1 MGGFLY
7 FCESMKKTI
16 SIFLS
21 VLMLASSSGI
31 AYAQHF
37 CGGMEMM
44 AEVILGEKQLSCGM
58 NEDVPVS
65 DCADEDIAPEAHDC
79 CKNHITKI
87 QTDDNFAKASFDL
100 KLNKTFV
107 ATFVSVFVLQE
118 VEIPS
123 TEKIFFADYSPPPL
137 EQDLNILYET
147 FLI

>member
-1 MGGFLY
+1 
-7 FCESMKKTI
+7 MKKAV

-21 VLMLASSSGI
+21 VLMLASSSGL

-44 AEVILGEKQLSCGM
+44 SEFSLGEKQLSCGM
-58 NEDVPVS
+58 DATES
-65 DCADEDIAPEAHDC
+65 DCGDQNTISESHDC

-107 ATFVSVFVLQE
+107 ATFVSVFILEE
-118 VEIPS
+118 VEITS
-123 TEKIFFADYSPPPL
+123 TQKTFFADYNPPPL
-137 EQDLNILYET
+137 YQDLNILYET
-147 FLI
+147 YLI

>member
-1 MGGFLY
+1 
-7 FCESMKKTI
+7 
-16 SIFLS
+16 
-21 VLMLASSSGI
+21 MLTSSSGL

-37 CGGMEMM
+37 CGGTEMM
-44 AEVILGEKQLSCGM
+44 SEVTLGEKHLSCGM
-58 NEDVPVS
+58 DADTTVSGCGDEESIPED
-65 DCADEDIAPEAHDC
+65 HDC

-100 KLNKTFV
+100 KLNKTFA

-118 VEIPS
+118 VEIAS
-123 TEKIFFADYSPPPL
+123 TDKTFFADYNPPPL

>member
-1 MGGFLY
+1 MY

-21 VLMLASSSGI
+21 ILMLASSSGI

-37 CGGMEMM
+37 CSGMEMM
-44 AEVILGEKQLSCGM
+44 AEITLGEKHLSCGM
-58 NEDVPVS
+58 DMHTPET
-65 DCADEDIAPEAHDC
+65 DCGDEDPTPKAHDC

-87 QTDDNFAKASFDL
+87 HTDDNFAKASFDL

-118 VEIPS
+118 VEITS
-123 TEKIFFADYSPPPL
+123 AEKTFFADYSPPPL
-137 EQDLNILYET
+137 EQDFNILYET

>member
-1 MGGFLY
+1 
-7 FCESMKKTI
+7 MKKTI

-21 VLMLASSSGI
+21 ILMLASSSGI
-31 AYAQHF
+31 AYSQHF

-44 AEVILGEKQLSCGM
+44 SEVTLGEKQLSCGM
-58 NEDVPVS
+58 DM
-65 DCADEDIAPEAHDC
+65 ADEALDCKVEKSTPESHDC

-100 KLNKTFV
+100 KLNKAFI

-118 VEIPS
+118 VEIAS
-123 TEKIFFADYSPPPL
+123 TNKTFFADYNPPPL
-137 EQDLNILYET
+137 ELDLNILYET

>member
-1 MGGFLY
+1 
-7 FCESMKKTI
+7 MKKAI

-37 CGGMEMM
+37 CGGTEMM
-44 AEVILGEKQLSCGM
+44 SEITLGEKQLSCGM
-58 NEDVPVS
+58 DADVPDS
-65 DCADEDIAPEAHDC
+65 NCNDKTAAFEAHDC

-107 ATFVSVFVLQE
+107 ATLISVFVLQE
-118 VEIPS
+118 VEITS

-137 EQDLNILYET
+137 EQDLNILYDT
-147 FLI
+147 FHI